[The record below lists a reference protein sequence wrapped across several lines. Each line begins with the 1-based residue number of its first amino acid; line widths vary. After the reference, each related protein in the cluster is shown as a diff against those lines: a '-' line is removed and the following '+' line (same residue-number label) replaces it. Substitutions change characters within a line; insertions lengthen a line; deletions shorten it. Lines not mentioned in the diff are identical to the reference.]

1 MVAER
6 KEVSRLDT
14 QNQHTRRCPLIAL
27 P

>member
-1 MVAER
+1 MAAER